1 MKIEINIIAAVA
13 ENGAIGRRNELLW
26 HLGEDL
32 KYFKRTTLGCPVIM
46 GRCTFESIG
55 RPLPGRHNIIISR
68 TLPSINGRIEFP
80 EIKTSPKYVDVVSS
94 LEEAFSAAAQNEADK
109 AAASAES
116 PADGDGS
123 TPQRCFIIGGAQ
135 LYAEAIG
142 EADRLYITHIHATA
156 PDADRFFP
164 SINPAL
170 WKEESRSEPQTD
182 PESGISFAFSVY
194 TRR

>member
-1 MKIEINIIAAVA
+1 MKMERCIIAAVA
-13 ENGAIGRRNELLW
+13 EDGAIGRGNELLW

-32 KYFKRTTLGCPVIM
+32 KYFKRTTLGCPIIM
-46 GRCTFESIG
+46 GRRTFESIG
-55 RPLPGRHNIIISR
+55 RPLPGRHNIVISR
-68 TLPSINGRIEFP
+68 TLTTVDGRIGFP
-80 EIKTSPKYVDVVSS
+80 EIKTSPKYVDVVSG
-94 LEEAFSAAAQNEADK
+94 LEEAFEAAAQSAPDK
-109 AAASAES
+109 ATLSAECQS
-116 PADGDGS
+116 EKDS

-156 PDADRFFP
+156 PDADRYFP
-164 SINPAL
+164 AIDPAL

-182 PESGISFAFSVY
+182 PETGISFTFSVY

>member
-1 MKIEINIIAAVA
+1 MTIKKNIIAAVA
-13 ENGAIGRRNELLW
+13 EDGAIGRGNELLW

-32 KYFKRTTLGCPVIM
+32 KYFRRTTLGCPVIM
-46 GRCTFESIG
+46 GRRTFESIG
-55 RPLPGRHNIIISR
+55 RPLPGRHNIVISK

-94 LEEAFSAAAQNEADK
+94 LEEAFLAAAQSEADK
-109 AAASAES
+109 ATASAES
-116 PADGDGS
+116 PADGGS

-164 SINPAL
+164 TIDPAL
-170 WKEESRSEPQTD
+170 WKEESRSEPRTD

>member
-1 MKIEINIIAAVA
+1 MTIKKNIIAAVA
-13 ENGAIGRRNELLW
+13 EDGAIGRGNELLW

-32 KYFKRTTLGCPVIM
+32 KYFRRTTLGCPVIM
-46 GRCTFESIG
+46 GRRTFESIG
-55 RPLPGRHNIIISR
+55 RPLPGRHNIVISR
-68 TLPSINGRIEFP
+68 TLTTGDGKIWFP
-80 EIKTSPKYVDVVSS
+80 DIKTSPKYVDVVSS
-94 LEEAFSAAAQNEADK
+94 LEEAFSAAAQSEADK
-109 AAASAES
+109 ATASAES
-116 PADGDGS
+116 PAYGDS

-164 SINPAL
+164 AIDPSI
-170 WKEESRSEPQTD
+170 WKEERRSEPRTD
-182 PESGISFAFSVY
+182 PESGISFTFSVY